1 MLRPVSHFYY
11 LKASNM
17 IQITSQQ
24 LEALLSFE
32 RLVPALE
39 KAFTEEIT
47 APRRHHHNFPNPEE
61 KIDSTL
67 LLMPAWKAGV
77 YLGIKIVIVSPNNQK
92 FQLPTIQGQYM
103 LFDAHKG
110 TQLAQM
116 DAKVLTVRR
125 TAAASALASQ
135 YLSRPDSKSLLLIGT
150 GALAPQLIRAHA
162 SVRPIEQVW
171 IWGRNFKKAEA
182 LAQSMH
188 NEKWKV
194 VAVEDQKPLL
204 SQADI
209 VSCATMSPAPL
220 VFGSYLK
227 PGQHIDLVG
236 SYLPHTR
243 ESDDLAIAMAR
254 VYADNLEAA
263 PHESGDL
270 AIPIKK
276 GLLKM
281 KDIQGDLFGLC
292 RNEVGGRKT
301 VEEITLFK
309 SVGHALEDLAA
320 AVLAY
325 NALS

>member
-1 MLRPVSHFYY
+1 MT
-11 LKASNM
+11 
-17 IQITSQQ
+17 QITSRQ
-24 LEALLSFE
+24 LEELLSFE

-39 KAFTEEIT
+39 KAFTEEIS

-67 LLMPAWKAGV
+67 LLMPAWKAGA

-92 FQLPTIQGQYM
+92 FQLPTIQGQYL

-110 TQLAQM
+110 KQLAQM
-116 DAKVLTVRR
+116 DAKFLTVRR

-150 GALAPQLIRAHA
+150 GALAPQLIKAHA
-162 SVRPIEQVW
+162 AVRPIEQVW
-171 IWGRNFKKAEA
+171 IWGRNFDKAEA
-182 LAQSMH
+182 LAQ
-188 NEKWKV
+188 NLQNKQWQIAAIK
-194 VAVEDQKPLL
+194 DQRSVLP
-204 SQADI
+204 QADI
-209 VSCATMSPAPL
+209 ISCATMSPDPL
-220 VFGSYLK
+220 VFGSYLQ

-243 ESDDLAIAMAR
+243 ESDDLAITRAR

-270 AIPIKK
+270 AIPIEK

-281 KDIQGDLFGLC
+281 EDIQGDLFGLC
-292 RNEVGGRKT
+292 RNEVEGRKT
-301 VEEITLFK
+301 KEEITLFK

-320 AVLAY
+320 AVLAFQH
-325 NALS
+325 L